1 MTKKTQRTAQAGHRD
16 PRVTVRNARFQQWQ
30 SYLTTR
36 AKRTKSGRFLIQGV
50 RPLTLALEHDWPIET
65 VLYRVDGSALSGWA
79 RGVLDGWSGEKVG
92 VSGEL
97 MAELGEKADLAPELI
112 AVAKTRQRGVGALAS
127 TSGAPLLVVF
137 DRPTSPGN
145 LGTLIRSADAFGADA
160 VVVTGHAADP
170 FDPQCVRA
178 STGSL
183 FALPV
188 YTATDADEVLAMRER
203 TRRDGRDLMIVGT
216 DEGSEAPIFE
226 HDFGGGTILVIGNET
241 RGMSASWRAAC
252 DVTVSIPI
260 GGAASSLGAPSA
272 GAVCLYE
279 IARQRRGASL
289 TARQRR

>member
-1 MTKKTQRTAQAGHRD
+1 MTKKTQRTTAQSGHRD

-30 SYLTTR
+30 SYLGTR
-36 AKRTKSGRFLIQGV
+36 AKRTKAGRFLIQGV
-50 RPLTLALEHDWPIET
+50 RPLTLAIEHDWPIET
-65 VLYRVDGSALSGWA
+65 LLYRVDGAPLSAWA
-79 RGVLDGWSGEKVG
+79 RGVMGAWSGEKVG

-97 MAELGEKADLAPELI
+97 MAELGEKADAAPELI
-112 AVAKTRQRGVGALAS
+112 AVAKTRQRGLGAFVP
-127 TSGAPLLVVF
+127 TSGAPLVVVF
-137 DRPTSPGN
+137 DRPSSPGN
-145 LGTLIRSADAFGADA
+145 LGTLIRSANAFGADA
-160 VVVTGHAADP
+160 VVVAGHAADP

-188 YTATDADEVLAMRER
+188 YSAADANEVLAMRER
-203 TRRDGRDLMIVGT
+203 LRRSGRDLMIVGT
-216 DEGSEAPIFE
+216 DEDGAVPIFE

-279 IARQRRGASL
+279 IARQRG
-289 TARQRR
+289 